1 MALLRQKLFVYRDL
15 WRWIDHPFEG
25 PPHLV
30 TDKIEQLVIS
40 W

>member
-1 MALLRQKLFVYRDL
+1 MVLFVYRDL

-25 PPHLV
+25 PPQPV
-30 TDKIEQLVIS
+30 ADKAQQLAIS